1 DGVDSAADNVPN
13 YLRWDSP
20 IDDDWDEP
28 PSSYQLNTPSVGF
41 MSVDRV
47 TNPLDHDKTGN
58 IWIRDPI
65 LSYSAGF
72 TMEVGVKIMPNSNLN
87 AFSMTYLDNGT
98 SFGVH
103 LSPSQ
108 IKAGNLAAGGSGVT
122 TAFNTTDNFHV
133 YRIVR
138 PANSQAISVYVDG

>member
-1 DGVDSAADNVPN
+1 MRITKPPSPRYIVPEIALVLALFAVAGPGARRGQCEDWEVNFDGVDSAADNVPN

-28 PSSYQLNTPSVGF
+28 PSTYQLNTPSVGF

-47 TNPLDHDKTGN
+47 TNSLDHDKTGN

-72 TMEVGVKIMPNSNLN
+72 TMEVGVK
-87 AFSMTYLDNGT
+87 
-98 SFGVH
+98 
-103 LSPSQ
+103 
-108 IKAGNLAAGGSGVT
+108 
-122 TAFNTTDNFHV
+122 
-133 YRIVR
+133 
-138 PANSQAISVYVDG
+138 